1 MSELTRKQARILK
14 RQISKLYG
22 RNYIPLITSDST
34 LSIGD
39 ILLKKKDIIA
49 EVDSS
54 VFNPSNVMFVEG
66 KKVNK
71 NITSSASVNLTTKLK
86 GEAVMSEHFKVN
98 EAGLAVEFSNENEMF
113 LKVQGVRQQSIK
125 NFVEFRKELLSKY
138 VSGELSSKVY
148 VVKGLVYADKY
159 YLQFSGNKGGS
170 LGFNLD
176 AKANTANADVDA
188 NFSLKWKK
196 SVGYNIDGVN
206 GGVLAY
212 RVAGV
217 RLNRHLTPSNIHENI
232 LNGMSEAD
240 ALDMVSFSDRKKL
253 ITKKA
258 IEIVDLTD
266 EVLLYNQEDYV

>member
-14 RQISKLYG
+14 RQISKIYG

-39 ILLKKKDIIA
+39 ILLEKKDIVA
-49 EVDSS
+49 EIDSS
-54 VFNPSNVMFVEG
+54 VFNPSNIMFVEG

-71 NITSSASVNLTTKLK
+71 NITSSSSVNLTTKLQ
-86 GEAVMSEHFKVN
+86 GEAILSEHFKVN
-98 EAGLAVEFSNENEMF
+98 EAGLAIEFSSENEMF
-113 LKVQGVRQQSIK
+113 LKVQGIRQQSIK

-159 YLQFSGNKGGS
+159 YLQYSGSNGGT

-176 AKANTANADVDA
+176 AEISSANADVNAD
-188 NFSLKWKK
+188 FSLKWKK
-196 SVGYNIDGVN
+196 SVGYNIDGLN

-217 RLNRHLTPSNIHENI
+217 RLNRHLIPNNIHQNI
-232 LNGMSEAD
+232 MKGMSESD
-240 ALDMVSFSDRKKL
+240 ALDLVSFSDRKKL
-253 ITKKA
+253 IDNNA

-266 EVLLYNQEDYV
+266 EVLLYNQENLT

>member
-14 RQISKLYG
+14 RQISKIYG
-22 RNYIPLITSDST
+22 RNYIPLITSDSA

-39 ILLKKKDIIA
+39 ILLEKKDIVA

-54 VFNPSNVMFVEG
+54 VFDPSNVTFVEG

-71 NITSSASVNLTTKLK
+71 NITSSSSVNITTKLQ
-86 GEAVMSEHFKVN
+86 GEAILSEHFKVN
-98 EAGLAVEFSNENEMF
+98 EAGLAVEFSSENEMF
-113 LKVQGVRQQSIK
+113 LKVQGIRQQSIK

-159 YLQFSGNKGGS
+159 YLQYSGNNGGT

-176 AKANTANADVDA
+176 AEISSANADVNA

-196 SVGYNIDGVN
+196 SVGYNID
-206 GGVLAY
+206 
-212 RVAGV
+212 AG
-217 RLNRHLTPSNIHENI
+217 
-232 LNGMSEAD
+232 
-240 ALDMVSFSDRKKL
+240 
-253 ITKKA
+253 
-258 IEIVDLTD
+258 
-266 EVLLYNQEDYV
+266 